1 MPEQKFSSR
10 KTAVPNTLR
19 GRDLTMALYVNT
31 NVSALTGQKNLADVT
46 SRLNTSFER
55 LSSGSRIN
63 SAKDDAAGLQV
74 ANRLNIQVQGLT
86 QASRNANDGISIAQI
101 AEGALGEVTN
111 NVQRMRQLVIQNGN
125 GVLDADDRKA
135 LKQEFSKLMEVNS
148 SIAERTAFGT
158 KKLLD
163 GSAPSDGLTIQSG
176 AFSEER
182 DSISTGNATL
192 AGLMQGVAEDD
203 TSITASTAL
212 VCDFSTSTVSNYGIL
227 GKLAMAYFALNS
239 DLATISE
246 AMNCIVQYTAGASI
260 TLDEL
265 TSTAVTINVDAIQ
278 DLLTLERAAGATSD
292 TTIASMFGAE
302 LLGILSGTSDG
313 TAVSTSSGFTDNQL
327 QALRDYATDALL
339 DFMSDL
345 GGRVD
350 TMRATLGAQ
359 QNGLLST
366 IRSNSAAVVNVS
378 DSKSRIMDTDF
389 AAETAELT
397 RNQIIQQASNTILA
411 QANQLPQTALSLLG

>member
-1 MPEQKFSSR
+1 
-10 KTAVPNTLR
+10 
-19 GRDLTMALYVNT
+19 MALYVNT
-31 NVSALTGQKNLADVT
+31 NVAALNGQRNLSDVT

-63 SAKDDAAGLQV
+63 SARDDAAGLQIS
-74 ANRLNIQVQGLT
+74 NRLTIQT
-86 QASRNANDGISIAQI
+86 QALGQANRNANDGISIAQI

-111 NVQRMRQLVIQNGN
+111 NIQRMRQLVVQNGN
-125 GVLDADDRKA
+125 GTLSSEDRDA
-135 LKQEFSKLMEVNS
+135 LKEEFTKLMEVNS
-148 SIAERTAFGT
+148 NVAERTAFGT

-163 GSAPSDGLTIQSG
+163 GSVATDGFTIHSG
-176 AFSEER
+176 AYGEER
-182 DSISTGNATL
+182 DKISTGNATL
-192 AGLMQGVAEDD
+192 AGLMQGAAEDD

-212 VCDFSTSTVSNYGIL
+212 VCDFSTSTVSNYGVL

-239 DLATISE
+239 GLTTISE

-265 TSTAVTINVDAIQ
+265 TSSAVTINVEAIQ

-292 TTIASMFGAE
+292 TTVMSMFATE
-302 LLGILSGTSDG
+302 LLGIMSGTSDG
-313 TAVSTSSGFTDNQL
+313 TAVSTSTGFTDNQL

-339 DFMSDL
+339 EFMSDL

-366 IRSNSAAVVNVS
+366 IRSNTAAVVNVS

-389 AAETAELT
+389 ASETAELT

-411 QANQLPQTALSLLG
+411 QANQLPQTALSLLR